1 MWTGTIGFGMVTV
14 PVKLYS
20 AVDRKTVR
28 FHQLSGKSGVR
39 VSQKRVDPSTGEEVP
54 YAEIVK
60 GYELAPDRYVVIEPG
75 ELETLEPKKTKTIEI
90 EEFVDL
96 SQIDPVFYDHP
107 YYLAP
112 GQGGLKPYRLLLE
125 AMRETGKVAIARVV
139 IRSKEQ
145 LVAVRPMGD
154 VLGMATMLFADEVL
168 SPERLDEVADA
179 AEVKTTKREL
189 DIAKQLV
196 DSLAADFKP
205 DAFQDTYREQVLAL
219 IERKAQGRAIAVQPS
234 PEEVAAPAPDL
245 MSALKASLDAVRA
258 REGTAPSGV
267 GEESQQGKSRC
278 CESHGEKACRKE
290 TCRQA
295 VGARPP
301 EALRRQTRLRAD
313 TRARSGDARGGRC
326 SSERCAA
333 VRDPRAPCDAAA
345 LGSAPGARWVT
356 GVVGGAEGA
365 AAGAGR
371 KPPGGGGGGPSAGV
385 PGLRGGD
392 PQGPVRS
399 GPDHDLGQGHV

>member
-39 VSQKRVDPSTGEEVP
+39 VAQKRVDPSTGEEVP
-54 YAEIVK
+54 YTELVK

-96 SQIDPVFYDHP
+96 SQIDPVYYDHP

-112 GQGGLKPYRLLLE
+112 GQGGSKPYRLLLE

-168 SPERLDEVADA
+168 SPERLDEIADA

-189 DIAKQLV
+189 DIAKQLI
-196 DSLAADFKP
+196 DSLAGDFKP
-205 DAFQDTYREQVLAL
+205 DAFQDSYREQVLAL
-219 IERKAQGRAIAVQPS
+219 IERKAQGKAIAVQPS
-234 PEEVAAPAPDL
+234 SKEVAAPAPDL

-258 REGTAPSGV
+258 REGAAPSGV
-267 GEESQQGKSRC
+267 GDKPL
-278 CESHGEKACRKE
+278 KAAKK
-290 TCRQA
+290 
-295 VGARPP
+295 P
-301 EALRRQTRLRAD
+301 
-313 TRARSGDARGGRC
+313 
-326 SSERCAA
+326 AA
-333 VRDPRAPCDAAA
+333 KKAKAAKVAAA
-345 LGSAPGARWVT
+345 K
-356 GVVGGAEGA
+356 A
-365 AAGAGR
+365 AAK
-371 KPPGGGGGGPSAGV
+371 KPAAKTPAAKKPTAK
-385 PGLRGGD
+385 R
-392 PQGPVRS
+392 
-399 GPDHDLGQGHV
+399 